1 MKAKLGNDPVDRPFA
16 DTEVGLSEFLSND
29 LGGCLWIQKT
39 MTDDLANHFLG
50 ATIVGF
56 GSSFGADQ
64 SLAPMFEK
72 ESSELKVALAAE
84 AELGGDLV
92 NA

>member
-1 MKAKLGNDPVDRPFA
+1 
-16 DTEVGLSEFLSND
+16 
-29 LGGCLWIQKT
+29 